1 MKVTFSSKSKKQLKN
16 LNPRIQQKI
25 LTTLTKFQNNVPVDI
40 KKLKNK
46 DNEFRI
52 RVGNY
57 RVQLKNVEK
66 GFLITK
72 IGKRENFYTIFF
84 A

>member
-1 MKVTFSSKSKKQLKN
+1 MKVILSNTAKKQLKK

-25 LTTLTKFQNNVPVDI
+25 LTTLTKFQNNIPVDI
-40 KKLKNK
+40 IKLKDK

-52 RVGNY
+52 RVGDY
-57 RVQLKNVEK
+57 RAQLKSINK
-66 GFLITK
+66 DFLVTK

-84 A
+84 I